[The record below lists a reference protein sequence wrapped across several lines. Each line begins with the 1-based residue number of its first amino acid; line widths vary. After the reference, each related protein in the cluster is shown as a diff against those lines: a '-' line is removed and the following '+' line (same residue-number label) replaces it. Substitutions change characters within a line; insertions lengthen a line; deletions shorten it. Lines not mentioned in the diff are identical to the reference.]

1 MLFIGDNG
9 KILCD
14 FRGNRARLMPM
25 SRQRAFEGSII
36 AKGFDE
42 TTPDE
47 EWENAVKN
55 GTKSKGRFEEVAA
68 LAEAVTLGN
77 IALRVPYKR
86 LRWDAQTMTFTNS
99 PEATALVR
107 RPEYRTGWEA
117 LIE

>member
-1 MLFIGDNG
+1 MDAPNDCVDPVCTGGQLSTAPD
-9 KILCD
+9 D
-14 FRGNRARLMPM
+14 TEDADDGN
-25 SRQRAFEGSII
+25 
-36 AKGFDE
+36 DC
-42 TTPDE
+42 TTDSC
-47 EWENAVKN
+47 KN